1 MAKTQKRQVSFTTP
15 DSSAIKRPANSSIR
29 PSSEFNPDYT
39 YVKKDLKNLAYQ
51 MVAFLGILFILTFFL
66 R

>member
-1 MAKTQKRQVSFTTP
+1 MAKKTKRQVSFTTP
-15 DSSAIKRPANSSIR
+15 GAEVVSRPTGNALR

-39 YVKKDLKNLAYQ
+39 YVKKDLKSLAIQ
-51 MVAFLGILFILTFFL
+51 MVIFVGALIVLTFFL

>member
-1 MAKTQKRQVSFTTP
+1 MAKKQKRQVSFTTP
-15 DSSAIKRPANSSIR
+15 SAATVTRSSGTTLR

-39 YVKKDLKNLAYQ
+39 YVKNDLKNMGIQ
-51 MVAFLGILFILTFFL
+51 VAFFIGALIVLTFFL

>member
-1 MAKTQKRQVSFTTP
+1 MAKKQKRQVSFTTP
-15 DSSAIKRPANSSIR
+15 AATTSVRTAASTMR

-39 YVKKDLKNLAYQ
+39 YIKKDLQ
-51 MVAFLGILFILTFFL
+51 SMGIMVTFFVGVLVVLTFFL

>member
-15 DSSAIKRPANSSIR
+15 DSAAVKRPVNSTIR

-39 YVKKDLKNLAYQ
+39 YVKNDLKNLGFQ
-51 MVAFLGILFILTFFL
+51 IVAFLGILFLLMFFL

>member
-1 MAKTQKRQVSFTTP
+1 MAKNTKRQVSFTTP
-15 DSSAIKRPANSSIR
+15 SAAPTSRPARSAVR

-39 YVKKDLKNLAYQ
+39 YVKKDLKIMGYQ
-51 MVAFLGILFILTFFL
+51 VLFFIGALIVLSFIL